1 MPVLVSGSRYP
12 NWTGSVLPPADK
24 PDDEG
29 NDKAPP
35 CICCSVSCILQE
47 LALVQQRVLKLESIL
62 ESSPDKGVVSNGK
75 KYRRK
80 NKRNGWNG
88 NGKKPPIDIDVVD

>member
-12 NWTGSVLPPADK
+12 NWTGSVLPPGDK

-29 NDKAPP
+29 EDKYPP

-47 LALVQQRVLKLESIL
+47 LALVQQRVLKLESII
-62 ESSPDKGVVSNGK
+62 ESSPPSDKGGK
-75 KYRRK
+75 NYRRK

-88 NGKKPPIDIDVVD
+88 NGKKPPIDLDVVD